1 MRLEF
6 PSCRTRKLSAL
17 SERPQRRS
25 SPGAPAAD
33 MSARSTYGTSG
44 MLTCCVFLLRI
55 AQSAVAGASW
65 TYTGDHGQ
73 DHWAESYPDCDGMA
87 QSPINIKT
95 ADVSYDGTLPPIR
108 PEGYSSP
115 GGAPFTLSNNGHTVK
130 LSLPPSMQLSG
141 LPNNYTAVQLH
152 LHWGNTSNPEG
163 SEHQLDGKMSLAE
176 LHIVHYN
183 SDKFPNINEAKDK
196 PNGLAV
202 LGVLIETG
210 SEDNAAY
217 GKILSYLDKVTYADQ
232 SVSVPSF
239 NIEVLLPEGPDQY
252 FRYGGSLTTPPCYES
267 VVWTIFYNKVQIS
280 MSQMDKLQTMLYSTK
295 ASSPSAVLQSNVRH
309 PQPLNQR
316 TVYSSFMMQP
326 ALTTGKI
333 LGIVF
338 GTFLGLLGLSLVLY
352 YIIKQV
358 RKHREQTSGP
368 SEQPGG
374 VKA

>member
-1 MRLEF
+1 MF
-6 PSCRTRKLSAL
+6 
-17 SERPQRRS
+17 
-25 SPGAPAAD
+25 
-33 MSARSTYGTSG
+33 GTSG

-73 DHWAESYPDCDGMA
+73 EHWAESYPDCGGKA

-95 ADVSYDGTLPPIR
+95 ADVSYDDSLPPIR
-108 PEGYSSP
+108 PEGYSIP
-115 GGAPFTLSNNGHTVK
+115 GAAPFTLSNNGHTVK
-130 LSLPPSMQLSG
+130 LSLPPTMRLHG

-152 LHWGNTSNPEG
+152 LHWGSTSIPEG
-163 SEHQLDGKMSLAE
+163 SEHQLDGDISPAE

-183 SDKFPNINEAKDK
+183 SDKFPSINEAKSK

-210 SEDNAAY
+210 SEENAGY
-217 GKILSYLDKVTYADQ
+217 GNIISYLDKVTYADQ

-239 NIEVLLPEGPDQY
+239 NIEMLLPEGLDQY

-267 VVWTIFYNKVQIS
+267 VVWTVFYNKVQIS
-280 MSQMDKLQTMLYSTK
+280 RSQMEKLQTMLYSTK
-295 ASSPSAVLQSNVRH
+295 ASSPSVVLQSNVRD

-326 ALTTGKI
+326 GMTTGKI

-338 GTFLGLLGLSLVLY
+338 GVFLGLLGLSLVLY
-352 YIIKQV
+352 YMVKQV
-358 RKHREQTSGP
+358 RKHRAQTSGP
-368 SEQPGG
+368 SEQTGAG
-374 VKA
+374 KA

>member
-1 MRLEF
+1 MED
-6 PSCRTRKLSAL
+6 TGAL
-17 SERPQRRS
+17 
-25 SPGAPAAD
+25 
-33 MSARSTYGTSG
+33 
-44 MLTCCVFLLRI
+44 
-55 AQSAVAGASW
+55 W

-73 DHWAESYPDCDGMA
+73 EHWAKSYPDCGGTA

-130 LSLPPSMQLSG
+130 LSLPPSMRLRG

-152 LHWGNTSNPEG
+152 LHWGSTSNPGG
-163 SEHQLDGKMSLAE
+163 SEHQLDGEISPAE

-183 SDKFPNINEAKDK
+183 SDKFPDINEAKDK
-196 PNGLAV
+196 PDGLAV
-202 LGVLIETG
+202 LGILIETG
-210 SEDNAAY
+210 SDDNAAY
-217 GKILSYLDKVTYADQ
+217 GNIISHLDKVTYVDQ

-239 NIEVLLPEGPDQY
+239 NIEVLLPEGLDQY

-267 VVWTIFYNKVQIS
+267 VLWTVFYNKVQIS
-280 MSQMDKLQTMLYSTK
+280 MSQMEKLQTMLYSTK
-295 ASSPSAVLQSNVRH
+295 SNSPSVVLQSNVRH

-316 TVYSSFMMQP
+316 AVYSSFMMQA

-358 RKHREQTSGP
+358 RKHRAQTSDP
-368 SEQPGG
+368 SEQAGG